1 MLGCP
6 EHCNYLSIGLGG
18 RGVLWS
24 HNRPS
29 FVRCQ
34 GEFGHMKYSDYLH
47 YALPW
52 ESFRKISLEEF
63 LALAGKSEFYDI
75 IIKSQYRDAIEE
87 KFMLF
92 GGAMRVLEA
101 RYQFFTR
108 AMEGDAELWAKHG
121 AALGERELSKRL
133 LFAMHH
139 IYIRA
144 RRVLR
149 TYNDLLGNYPEYINR
164 VREMINKGDD
174 CKSVQVCMCKGAQ
187 EPFMESCLQL
197 DATVLQP
204 FKGAQK
210 LIKNQADIDA
220 LFGG

>member
-1 MLGCP
+1 
-6 EHCNYLSIGLGG
+6 
-18 RGVLWS
+18 
-24 HNRPS
+24 
-29 FVRCQ
+29 
-34 GEFGHMKYSDYLH
+34 MKYNDYLH
-47 YALPW
+47 YSLPW
-52 ESFRKISLEEF
+52 ESFRKVTLEDF

-75 IIKSQYRDAIEE
+75 IIKSQYKDAIEA

-92 GGAMRVLEA
+92 GMAMQVLEA

-108 AMEGDAELWAKHG
+108 VLEGDGDLWTKHG
-121 AALGERELSKRL
+121 AQIGEGERTKRL

-174 CKSVQVCMCKGAQ
+174 CKSVQVCLCKGSKV
-187 EPFMESCLQL
+187 PYMESCLQL
-197 DATVLQP
+197 DPTVLQP
-204 FKGAQK
+204 FKGTQK
-210 LIKNQADIDA
+210 LIKSQSDIDA